1 MEKKTQEEL
10 LLTDEEKDE
19 ICCKVGVPWK
29 DQWLGVQKIVNESIR
44 AQLSKV
50 LKAGYLSPE
59 EAKKQGIV
67 DWLISH
73 KETYWQKPDGTIY
86 LITRACWTEEDWQAL
101 TQLV

>member
-44 AQLSKV
+44 AQFSKV
-50 LKAGYLSPE
+50 LKAGYLRVKP
-59 EAKKQGIV
+59 
-67 DWLISH
+67 SH
-73 KETYWQKPDGTIY
+73 RK
-86 LITRACWTEEDWQAL
+86 RR
-101 TQLV
+101 